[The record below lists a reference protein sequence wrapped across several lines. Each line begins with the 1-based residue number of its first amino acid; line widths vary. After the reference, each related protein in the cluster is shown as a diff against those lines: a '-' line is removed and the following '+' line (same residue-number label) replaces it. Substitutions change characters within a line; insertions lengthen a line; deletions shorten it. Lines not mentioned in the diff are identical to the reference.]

1 MKTMENY
8 TIIEGDN
15 IDLAIQYFTMKKEGK
30 EVKVKYLNEAGNWCT
45 DDIPDFDATYKY
57 RLLIPKE
64 KKLVPFD
71 FTDNLVGMIIEHK
84 SKETRRLV
92 VFQDIDVINAG
103 NSSYTYYELFNN
115 FTIYPTGAPC
125 GKEEL

>member
-1 MKTMENY
+1 MENY
-8 TIIEGDN
+8 TIIDGDN

-30 EVKVKYLNEAGNWCT
+30 KVLAQYLSIENEWKDYLHPIFSNT
-45 DDIPDFDATYKY
+45 IKY

-71 FTDNLVGMIIEHK
+71 FSDNLIGTVVEHK

-103 NSSYTYYELFNN
+103 NSSYTYKDLFNN

-125 GKEEL
+125 GKEEVI

>member
-1 MKTMENY
+1 MENY

-15 IDLAIQYFTMKKEGK
+15 IDLAIQYYTMKKEGK
-30 EVKVKYLNEAGNWCT
+30 EVVAEYYTKHLAQWVNPGFPSFRLG
-45 DDIPDFDATYKY
+45 YKH

-71 FTDNLVGMIIEHK
+71 FSDNLIGMVVEHK
-84 SKETRRLV
+84 SKEARMLV
-92 VFQDIDVINAG
+92 IFQIAYGVSAG
-103 NSSYTYYELFNN
+103 NSSYTYKELFDN

-125 GKEEL
+125 GKEEVI